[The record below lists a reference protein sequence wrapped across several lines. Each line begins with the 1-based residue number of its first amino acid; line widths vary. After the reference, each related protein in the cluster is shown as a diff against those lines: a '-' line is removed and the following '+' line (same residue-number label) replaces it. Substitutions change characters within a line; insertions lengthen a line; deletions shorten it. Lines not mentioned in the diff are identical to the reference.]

1 MTREQIRLALCCVC
15 VGTLSESVVA
25 ASPRSSASPGGSASV
40 GSVESVG
47 SVGSVG
53 SAKGVIAYLTS
64 ESADDLRML
73 KHSLRLLQTNLL
85 ARFEYPVIVFHDG
98 LSEAEQSE
106 IRAAGPQA
114 LWLEQ
119 IKLPGLPS
127 CLNENDLQERINRA
141 ALHRASLIVQ
151 RSNGARDKSQIG
163 YRYTNRW
170 VHGLMGYERAF
181 DPYDYVMRLDTDSF
195 LINPVDVDPF
205 KALAEGGHAVA
216 IPHVCCQFACLEWHS
231 SGVSNGSVSGLS
243 MHTSQS

>member
-15 VGTLSESVVA
+15 VGALSESVVA
-25 ASPRSSASPGGSASV
+25 ASAESVASPGSPGSST
-40 GSVESVG
+40 SVESVE
-47 SVGSVG
+47 SVG

-64 ESADDLRML
+64 ESADDVRML

-98 LSEAEQSE
+98 LSEADQSE
-106 IRAAGPQA
+106 IRAAGPKA

-141 ALHRASLIVQ
+141 ALHRASLVVQ

-181 DPYDYVMRLDTDSF
+181 DPYDFVMRL
-195 LINPVDVDPF
+195 
-205 KALAEGGHAVA
+205 EYG
-216 IPHVCCQFACLEWHS
+216 Q
-231 SGVSNGSVSGLS
+231 NGSMLSGISICAYSHGEPNRLCARS
-243 MHTSQS
+243 CCASSE